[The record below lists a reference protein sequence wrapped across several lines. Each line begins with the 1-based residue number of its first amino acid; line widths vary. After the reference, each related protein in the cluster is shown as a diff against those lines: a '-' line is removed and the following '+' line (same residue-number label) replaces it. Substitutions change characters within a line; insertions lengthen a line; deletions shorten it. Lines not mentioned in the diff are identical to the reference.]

1 MKAKPS
7 TILVCAGRRI
17 DPPGATT
24 IRFPLKEVDQ
34 VSRQVEALFRE
45 QSVDWVVSSAACGAD
60 LVVLQIAQR
69 IGIRFRILL
78 PVPLE
83 EFRRTSVVDRPFS
96 ADWPWEKLYD
106 RLIRQ
111 AQSAGDLKVLEG
123 TATGTA
129 GYQAVN
135 EALVKEGLDL
145 VEHVSER
152 GGGEEPVQVKALV
165 IWDGRSRGSTDLT
178 RHFAEEARVQGL
190 TVLEILTRSSS

>member
-1 MKAKPS
+1 M
-7 TILVCAGRRI
+7 
-17 DPPGATT
+17 
-24 IRFPLKEVDQ
+24 
-34 VSRQVEALFRE
+34 SRQVKALLRE
-45 QSVDWVVSSAACGAD
+45 QSVVWVVSSAACGAD
-60 LVVLQIAQR
+60 LVVLQMAQQA
-69 IGIRFRILL
+69 GIRFRILL
-78 PVPLE
+78 PVPPE
-83 EFRRTSVVDRPFS
+83 EFRRTSVADRPFS
-96 ADWPWEKLYD
+96 ADWHWEKLYD

-152 GGGEEPVQVKALV
+152 GGGEERVQVKALV

-178 RHFAEEARVQGL
+178 RHFADEARVQGL
-190 TVLEILTRSSS
+190 PVLEILTRSSS